1 MVHVPSFFEE
11 LQALKSKGLD
21 TEERI
26 FISDRAHI
34 TFDLHKI
41 LDGLEEEE
49 LAGSAVG
56 TTKKGIGPTYSSKAS
71 RSNARIADIFHKE
84 ALGNKL
90 KALEASARK
99 RFGNLFESEGYNIEQ
114 ELAKFDAYRDTLRP
128 FVIDAV
134 PFITELPSETDL
146 LVEGANALMVRVF
159 KGNSPSHTEKLIH
172 RYAQLDLDYG

>member
-1 MVHVPSFFEE
+1 M
-11 LQALKSKGLD
+11 QALKTKGLD

-90 KALEASARK
+90 KSLEAAARK
-99 RFGNLFESEGYNIEQ
+99 RFGPLFESKGYDLEQ
-114 ELAKFDAYRDTLRP
+114 ELAKFDEYRDSLRP
-128 FVIDAV
+128 FVVDAV
-134 PFITELPSETDL
+134 PFITELPGETDL
-146 LVEGANALMVRVF
+146 LVEGANALMVR
-159 KGNSPSHTEKLIH
+159 NSKENPDCRT
-172 RYAQLDLDYG
+172 R